1 MTEALAAALRDTATL
16 DRWLLLGVLVA
27 ARIAPLT
34 VLAPWL
40 TLRQTPPFLRGALIL
55 ALTVVGRLFGLG
67 VWEAV
72 YLAALLLTG
81 VGSLLYRLGCRTG
94 AK

>member
-1 MTEALAAALRDTATL
+1 MRYMNTQTL
-16 DRWLLLGVLVA
+16 VGLFGLV
-27 ARIAPLT
+27 T
-34 VLAPWL
+34 
-40 TLRQTPPFLRGALIL
+40 LIL

-72 YLAALLLTG
+72 YLAALLLA
-81 VGSLLYRLGCRTG
+81 VVASLLYRLSCRTG

>member
-1 MTEALAAALRDTATL
+1 MRYMNTQTVVGLF
-16 DRWLLLGVLVA
+16 GLV
-27 ARIAPLT
+27 T
-34 VLAPWL
+34 
-40 TLRQTPPFLRGALIL
+40 LIL
-55 ALTVVGRLFGLG
+55 ALMVVGRLFGLG

-81 VGSLLYRLGCRTG
+81 VGSLLYRLSCRTG

>member
-1 MTEALAAALRDTATL
+1 MRYMNTQTAVGL
-16 DRWLLLGVLVA
+16 FGLV
-27 ARIAPLT
+27 T
-34 VLAPWL
+34 
-40 TLRQTPPFLRGALIL
+40 LIL

-72 YLAALLLTG
+72 YLAALLLAG
-81 VGSLLYRLGCRTG
+81 VGSLLYRLSCRTG

>member
-1 MTEALAAALRDTATL
+1 MRYMNTQTAVGL
-16 DRWLLLGVLVA
+16 FGLV
-27 ARIAPLT
+27 T
-34 VLAPWL
+34 
-40 TLRQTPPFLRGALIL
+40 LIL

-72 YLAALLLTG
+72 YLAALLLVG
-81 VGSLLYRLGCRTG
+81 VGSLLYRLSCRTG

>member
-1 MTEALAAALRDTATL
+1 MRYMNTQTAVGL
-16 DRWLLLGVLVA
+16 FGLV
-27 ARIAPLT
+27 T
-34 VLAPWL
+34 
-40 TLRQTPPFLRGALIL
+40 LIL

-72 YLAALLLTG
+72 YLAALLVAG
-81 VGSLLYRLGCRTG
+81 VGSLLYRLSCRTG

>member
-1 MTEALAAALRDTATL
+1 MRYMNTQTVVGLF
-16 DRWLLLGVLVA
+16 GLV
-27 ARIAPLT
+27 T
-34 VLAPWL
+34 
-40 TLRQTPPFLRGALIL
+40 LIL

-81 VGSLLYRLGCRTG
+81 VGSLLCRLSCRTG

>member
-1 MTEALAAALRDTATL
+1 MRYINTQTAVGLFGLVTL
-16 DRWLLLGVLVA
+16 L
-27 ARIAPLT
+27 
-34 VLAPWL
+34 
-40 TLRQTPPFLRGALIL
+40 L

-67 VWEAV
+67 VWEAA

-81 VGSLLYRLGCRTG
+81 VGSLLYRLSCRTG